1 MPTLNHIRLLAPVVA
16 LCALAAT
23 VADAGTGVRPVSLM
37 APQLSPGDTGA
48 GDSGVGTFSGDGK
61 FVFFLSSAPNLVTN
75 DHNGV
80 QLDLFRREVATGKTV
95 LASVRADGK
104 AGGNG
109 QTTDFSVSADGRLV
123 AFSSFASDLV
133 PGDGNGVSD
142 VFLRDLATGD
152 TRLVSAT
159 AAGRPGRLDSSAP
172 ILSADGKFVL
182 FESYAPDLVAGD
194 TNLANDVFLRD
205 LAAGTTALVSARP
218 DRTAGNGPSSAIL
231 LSANAEVILFRSDA
245 TDLVPAVAG
254 QRVTDLYVRRRSTG
268 VTTRVVLPGA
278 VTGTAATVFTYN
290 HALSADGRY
299 LAFRTEVGSTTS
311 VQDFEGVWWFDL
323 QLGTKVRASG
333 TLLVAGS
340 GDESSGP
347 VMTADGRTLAFEVK
361 PGSFQP
367 GVTKIWNATTGLHSL
382 DGLVPSVPPGSAEP
396 TSSLAP
402 VLSPDG
408 SLLAF
413 QTDAAVPAAGVA
425 AAGELRLYVRR
436 LATGETHTLF
446 PTHSFEFSAVYPEF
460 SPDSQSLLLQVFGVL
475 PGSNDHNGASDIFLA
490 PTTMDSVVLLSAR
503 AAESPVRTA
512 SGLSSVD
519 VQSVSADGRFLAF
532 SSYADDLVPNDH
544 NHLSDVFV
552 FDAQSGTNQLVSV
565 GTDGQSAAGYSN
577 TPRITGD
584 GRHVA
589 FVSSATNL
597 VGGDANTVADV
608 LVRDLQA
615 GTTVL
620 ASARDRGTNSTAGN
634 KPAGNPAISA
644 DGRYVAFESTATDLV
659 AGPSGSGNNVFL
671 RDLLQNRTYWL
682 SSNVPGVV
690 TTIANASS
698 SPAISADGQTV
709 AFLGGGGKPDLY
721 VYSVAASKLARASTN
736 FTQLAYS
743 LSADGK
749 RAVFAAISAAGVRG
763 IYWRDNVAGINQL
776 IRSSTASATSFADVV
791 ISGDGRRAAFTS
803 NLALGE
809 TNGVNDVF
817 VFDFASGAVTRA
829 SAPPAGG
836 TANGASD
843 SPSLSADG
851 RFVAFRSFA
860 SNLVTG
866 DSNQQADIFVRDL
879 DAGGLILVSHRP
891 ADDQGGDAGS
901 SRPILSADGRSA
913 VFRSGADDLT
923 AGDYNFLS
931 DVFVATLP
939 VAPPADSDGDGLPD
953 ALELQLFGGLGQSGT
968 DDFDGDGV
976 SNYDEFVAGTD
987 LKDARSYLHL
997 QLRSATEQQ
1006 VVLRWPTVTGVSY
1019 QVRQR
1024 SALGDGSWTPLPPTI
1039 VGDGSVAE
1047 VHAPAATGAAV
1058 FYQLLVLPK

>member
-1 MPTLNHIRLLAPVVA
+1 MNHLRLFTSFVA
-16 LCALAAT
+16 LLTLVGAALAA
-23 VADAGTGVRPVSLM
+23 GGGVRPVSLVS
-37 APQLSPGDTGA
+37 PQLSPGDTGA
-48 GDSGVGTFSGDGK
+48 GDSGVGTFSGDGR

-80 QLDLFRREVATGKTV
+80 QLELFRREVAAGKTV
-95 LASVRADGK
+95 LVSVRADGK

-109 QTTDFSVSADGRLV
+109 QTTDFSVSADGRLA
-123 AFSSFASDLV
+123 AFSSYASDLIT
-133 PGDGNGVSD
+133 GDGNGASD
-142 VFLRDLATGD
+142 VFLRDMVTGD

-159 AAGRPGRLDSSAP
+159 AAGQPGRLDSSAP
-172 ILSADGKFVL
+172 MLSADGKFVL

-194 TNLANDVFLRD
+194 TNLVTDVFLRD
-205 LAAGTTALVSARP
+205 LAAGTTSLVSARP
-218 DRTAGNGPSSAIL
+218 DRAAGNGPSSAIL
-231 LSANAEVILFRSDA
+231 LSANAEVIVFRSDA

-299 LAFRTEVGSTTS
+299 LAFRTEVTS
-311 VQDFEGVWWFDL
+311 ATKLQDFEGVWWFDL

-361 PGSFQP
+361 PSNLLP
-367 GVTKIWNATTGLHSL
+367 GVTRIWNATTGLHSL
-382 DGLVPSVPPGSAEP
+382 DDLVPNVPPGSAEP
-396 TSSLAP
+396 ASSLAP

-413 QTDAAVPAAGVA
+413 QTDAAVPAAGVTV
-425 AAGELRLYVRR
+425 AGESRLYVRR
-436 LATGETHTLF
+436 LATGETRTLF
-446 PTHSFEFSAVYPEF
+446 PTHSYEFSAYYPEF
-460 SPDSQSLLLQVFGVL
+460 SPDSRSLLFQVSGVL
-475 PGSNDHNGASDIFLA
+475 PGSNDQNGANDLFFA
-490 PTTMDSVVLLSAR
+490 PITLDSVTLLTAR
-503 AAESPVRTA
+503 AVDSPVRTG

-532 SSYADDLVPNDH
+532 SSYADDLVTNDH
-544 NHLSDVFV
+544 NRVSDVFV
-552 FDAQSGTNQLVSV
+552 FDAQGGTNQLVSA

-584 GRHVA
+584 GRHVV
-589 FVSSATNL
+589 FVSGANNL

-608 LVRDLQA
+608 FVRDLQA

-634 KPAGNPAISA
+634 KPAGNPTISA

-659 AGPSGSGNNVFL
+659 AGPSGTGNNVFL
-671 RDLLQNRTYWL
+671 RDLSQNRTYWL

-690 TTIANASS
+690 TTIANASG

-709 AFLGGGGKPDLY
+709 AFLGGGAKSDLY
-721 VYSVAASKLARASTN
+721 VYSMASSRLTRATTN
-736 FTQLAYS
+736 FSQLGYG
-743 LSADGK
+743 LSSDGK
-749 RAVFAAISAAGVRG
+749 RAVFAAISATGVRG
-763 IYWRDNVAGINQL
+763 IYWRDNVAGTNQL
-776 IRSSTASATSFADVV
+776 IQSSPASATSFSDLV
-791 ISGDGRRAAFTS
+791 ISLDGRRAAFTS

-829 SAPPAGG
+829 SAPPDGG

-860 SNLVTG
+860 NNLVSG

-891 ADDQGGDAGS
+891 DGDQGGDAGS
-901 SRPILSADGRSA
+901 SRPILSGDGRSV

-976 SNYDEFVAGTD
+976 SNYDEYVAGTD

-997 QLRSATEQQ
+997 QLFSATEQQ

-1024 SALGDGSWTPLPPTI
+1024 PALGDGPWTPLPLTI

-1047 VHAPAATGAAV
+1047 VHAPAATGTAA
-1058 FYQLLVLPK
+1058 FYQLVVLPR